1 MLERNI
7 ENNLPSLKNPPQTGD
22 SDPKKKAKKQ
32 GAPQKSTPN
41 RRSEE
46 EQAHIAEKAHIV
58 CPPSHVRHMSY
69 HVSC

>member
-7 ENNLPSLKNPPQTGD
+7 ENNLPSFKNPPQTGD
-22 SDPKKKAKKQ
+22 SDPKKAKKQ
-32 GAPQKSTPN
+32 GAPQKSTAT

-46 EQAHIAEKAHIV
+46 EQSHMAEKAHIA